1 MGKKKKNNGIRLRER
16 VKKGK
21 KGLKKLNEKRFG
33 FFGEFKKFILRG
45 NVIDLAVGVIIGGAF
60 QKIVSSLVA
69 DLAMPLIGAVTD
81 NVNFDNMYI
90 PIRIPEDVVWVN
102 GMTLADAVANGIT
115 TLNYG
120 SFVTTVIDFIIMAFV
135 IFVMVKIINTLSEI
149 NKKPV
154 EEAEAT
160 EKKCPYCE
168 SDVPVS
174 AVKCKYCTSDLEVE
188 IEETENESK

>member
-1 MGKKKKNNGIRLRER
+1 MGKEKNSGIQLGER
-16 VKKGK
+16 IKKGK
-21 KGLKKLNEKRFG
+21 KGLNKLNKKSSG

-90 PIRIPEDVVWVN
+90 PIRIPEGVAWAKD
-102 GMTLADAVANGIT
+102 MTLAAAKELGVT

-135 IFVMVKIINTLSEI
+135 IFIMVKLINTLSEI
-149 NKKPV
+149 NKKPA
-154 EEAEAT
+154 EEVEAT

-168 SDVPVS
+168 SDVPIG
-174 AVKCKYCTSDLEVE
+174 AVKCKYCTSDLEIKE
-188 IEETENESK
+188 LANESE